1 MGCDIEKLEYLSET
15 KQLFRDKID
24 PKGAKITD
32 ATPFRSYVDYISGGG
47 TPKEAAAVADGVAGI
62 VGNATKIEE
71 EE

>member
-1 MGCDIEKLEYLSET
+1 MSCDMTKLKYLNAT
-15 KQLFRDKID
+15 KQLFREKID

-47 TPKEAAAVADGVAGI
+47 TPKVAAAVADGVAGI

-71 EE
+71 EQ

>member
-15 KQLFRDKID
+15 KQLLREKID
-24 PKGAKITD
+24 PKGSKITD
-32 ATPFRSYVDYISGGG
+32 ETPFRSYVDYISGGG
-47 TPKEAAAVADGVAGI
+47 TPKVAAAVADGVAGI

>member
-15 KQLFRDKID
+15 KQMFRDKID

-32 ATPFRSYVDYISGGG
+32 ETPFRSYVDYISGGG
-47 TPKEAAAVADGVAGI
+47 TPNVASAVADGVAGI